1 MVFPKTVW
9 LVIAA
14 ALLISSIG
22 FKKYVWFISL
32 GYGFSIAGIGIL
44 LLALYGGRLTVG
56 TAICCVLFVLYG
68 FRLGGYLLYRE
79 VKSSAYNSKMKTEIK
94 DGKSMTFGVKCAIW
108 VTCALLYALQVT
120 PVFYRLANGAG
131 TDAWCIVGAVIMLFG
146 VCFESAAD
154 IQKQKL
160 KKINPKRFCD
170 TGPFPHRPLPEL
182 SRRDAVLDGRAR
194 LGRERPCAAGS
205 GCPPCSDISASCS

>member
-44 LLALYGGRLTVG
+44 LLALYGGRLTAG

-108 VTCALLYALQVT
+108 VTCALLYVLQVT
-120 PVFYRLANGAG
+120 PVFYRLANGTG
-131 TDAWCIVGAVIMLFG
+131 TGTASYIGAVIMLCG
-146 VCFESAAD
+146 VGCMSWYRKNRFDNSLKSNWTAQLINTAA
-154 IQKQKL
+154 QGAL
-160 KKINPKRFCD
+160 
-170 TGPFPHRPLPEL
+170 L
-182 SRRDAVLDGRAR
+182 
-194 LGRERPCAAGS
+194 LG
-205 GCPPCSDISASCS
+205 ILFL

>member
-1 MVFPKTVW
+1 MVFPKTIW

-44 LLALYGGRLTVG
+44 LLALYGGSLTAG
-56 TAICCVLFVLYG
+56 TAICCVLFILYG
-68 FRLGGYLLYRE
+68 CRLGGYLLYRE

-146 VCFESAAD
+146 VCFAV
-154 IQKQKL
+154 
-160 KKINPKRFCD
+160 
-170 TGPFPHRPLPEL
+170 L
-182 SRRDAVLDGRAR
+182 SRSFLRIATRTQSGGKAAGKLSVKARSVRAA
-194 LGRERPCAAGS
+194 LNGRELRRFTSSPGRPGRPIPVS
-205 GCPPCSDISASCS
+205 G